1 MLLPLV
7 IGQLGRIPLHAWA
20 SRRAGPL
27 GAISN
32 LLILLI
38 IYLAAASAA
47 STPGLGAILSRMAPV
62 YLYLAVSAPLI
73 VALAYGGARL
83 VGLRREDAI
92 TAVFTGSQKTMAMG
106 IPLITAYL
114 AGQPEALGIAVL
126 PIVFSHP
133 WQLLVCG
140 IARGMFLRTRRT

>member
-1 MLLPLV
+1 V
-7 IGQLGRIPLHAWA
+7 G
-20 SRRAGPL
+20 
-27 GAISN
+27 
-32 LLILLI
+32 
-38 IYLAAASAA
+38 
-47 STPGLGAILSRMAPV
+47 
-62 YLYLAVSAPLI
+62 
-73 VALAYGGARL
+73 VAARL
-83 VGLRREDAI
+83 VGLRREDVI